1 MPTQSNVSSAV
12 GPAAARAWPPAVLPP
27 LLDRAVA
34 DAVYGAPHTLLALV
48 ARYGSP
54 LHLVWPHLLQQNV
67 ATFRDVLD
75 SHGVPHQLFYGAKV
89 NKSQALMRA
98 AVQAGI
104 GIDVSSIHEMADALR
119 AGADPARLCA
129 TGPAKTAAFHAA
141 LLHQGALNAVDSP
154 EEFAELE
161 RCVPAMPAATSKARV
176 LLRYRPHAS
185 GDSRFGMGGGALLAC
200 LQRLARQRDR
210 FVFEGFHFHLGGYAW
225 EPRAQAIRELD
236 RYVEAARGLGLAPR
250 YLDIGGGMPIRYVDG
265 DACDRYLDAQGPD
278 DYRHGTVPA
287 SFYPYGGRH
296 GAAGWLAA
304 LLAAPGPGQHTI
316 AAYLAASGMTLAL
329 EPGRSLVDQA
339 AVSAFRITRVKQT
352 APGRHV
358 VFVEGS
364 SFSACETWFASEFL
378 VDPVLVSAA
387 PRPAAAPGTP
397 VRAYIAGH
405 SCLDDDVL
413 TNRLIAFPHQP
424 QAGDL
429 LVFANTAGYQM
440 DLLEN
445 EFHRHPLPRRIA
457 LTPNAHGGMDVSI
470 DHSWKE

>member
-1 MPTQSNVSSAV
+1 MPTQSYALPAV
-12 GPAAARAWPPAVLPP
+12 DHATARAWPPAALPP

-34 DAVYGAPHTLLALV
+34 DAVYGAPHTLLELV
-48 ARYGSP
+48 AQHGSP

-67 ATFRDVLD
+67 AAFRDVLGR
-75 SHGVPHQLFYGAKV
+75 HGVPHRLFYGAKV

-119 AGADPARLCA
+119 AGADPAGLCA

-141 LLHQGALNAVDSP
+141 LLHEGALNAVDSP

-161 RCVPAMPAATSKARV
+161 RRTSATPATPGKARV
-176 LLRYRPHAS
+176 LLRYRPLAS
-185 GDSRFGMGGGALLAC
+185 GDSRFGMDGGALLEC

-210 FVFEGFHFHLGGYAW
+210 FSFEGFHFHLGGYAW

-265 DACDRYLDAQGPD
+265 DACTRYLNTQGAD
-278 DYRHGTVPA
+278 DYRHGTVPS
-287 SFYPYGGRH
+287 SFYPYGGRI
-296 GAAGWLAA
+296 GAADWLAA
-304 LLAAPGPGQHTI
+304 LLAAPGPGQRSI
-316 AAYLAASGMTLAL
+316 AAYLAVSGMTLAL

-339 AVSAFRITRVKQT
+339 AVSVFRVTRVKLV
-352 APGRHV
+352 AHGRHV

-387 PRPAAAPGTP
+387 PPSVSAPETP

-405 SCLDDDVL
+405 SCLDEDVL
-413 TNRLIAFPHQP
+413 TNRLVAFPHLP

-445 EFHRHPLPRRIA
+445 EFHRHPMPRRVA

-470 DHSWKE
+470 DHSCKE